1 MRRTRIPVQ
10 QFLAN
15 LPLFRQVPETLLH
28 YLASSTKM
36 VEATRNAV
44 LFERGTPCEGF
55 HAVLY
60 GQVKLAIRTPQ
71 GDEKVVEIVGPGQTF
86 GEAVMF
92 LERPYP
98 VTAVALQDTKLLYI
112 TRDALF
118 RIADADPTVNRRMLA
133 SLSSRLHQL
142 MGQLEA
148 VSLQSGAQRVIGY
161 LQQSEPEEAGDA
173 LACTVTLPVSKA
185 LLASRLNLTPEHFS
199 RVLHELSLAGLIRV
213 NGRSIELLDLE
224 RLRQYGG
231 TTR

>member
-1 MRRTRIPVQ
+1 MLRPRIPVQ

-15 LPLFRQVPETLLH
+15 LPLFRQVPDTLLH

-36 VEATRNAV
+36 VEATRNTV
-44 LFERGTPCEGF
+44 LFERGTPCDGF

-71 GDEKVVEIVGPGQTF
+71 GDEKVVEIIGPGQTF

-98 VTAVALQDTKLLYI
+98 VTAVVLQDSKLLYI
-112 TRDALF
+112 TREALF
-118 RIADADPTVNRRMLA
+118 RLADADPGVNRRMLA

-161 LQQSEPEEAGDA
+161 FQQSEPGDA
-173 LACTVTLPVSKA
+173 EKPAAYTVTLPVSKA

-199 RVLHELSLAGLIRV
+199 RILQELSLAGLIRV
-213 NGRSIELLDLE
+213 NGRMIEILDSD

-231 TTR
+231 LTR